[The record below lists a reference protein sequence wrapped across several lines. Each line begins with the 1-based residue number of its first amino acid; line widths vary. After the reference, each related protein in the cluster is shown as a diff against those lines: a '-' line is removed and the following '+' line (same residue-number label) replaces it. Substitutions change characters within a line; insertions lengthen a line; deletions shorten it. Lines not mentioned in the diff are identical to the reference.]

1 MSVQTALPFDVVRIR
16 NDFPILHQEIN
27 GKPLVYFD
35 NGATAQKPQAVIDAI
50 VHYYTG
56 YNANIHRGVHTLSQR
71 ATAAYEQARE
81 TVQHYLG
88 AASSD
93 EIVFTRGTTEG
104 INLVAQTWGR
114 NYLKEGDEILITA
127 MEHHANIVPW
137 QMVAE
142 ETGAVLRVIPM
153 DAHGVLDLD
162 AAQALMG
169 PRTRMVAIVHVS
181 NALGTINPV
190 TKLLEMARQTG
201 AMTLIDGAQAV
212 PHIKVDVRA
221 LDCDFYVFSAHK
233 LFGPTGMG
241 VLYGKRA
248 ILNQLPPWQGGGDMI
263 REVRFEKTTYAD
275 APLRFEA
282 GTPNIEGAIAMAAGI
297 RYFESL
303 PHAEIQAHENDLLQY
318 ATQRL
323 KETGW
328 VRIYGESP
336 DKVAVISFLLDGI
349 HPYDAGFILDKEGI
363 ALRTGHHCA
372 QPVMDFF
379 GIPGTLRASFAFYNT
394 RAEIDRMMDA
404 LHLAHRMLS

>member
-328 VRIYGESP
+328 VRIYGEAP

>member
-1 MSVQTALPFDVVRIR
+1 MSVQTAIPFDVARIR

-50 VHYYTG
+50 VHYYTS

-93 EIVFTRGTTEG
+93 EIIFTRGTTEG

-114 NYLKEGDEILITA
+114 NYLKEGDEIVITA

-153 DAHGVLDLD
+153 DSRGVLDLD

-212 PHIKVDVRA
+212 PHLKVDVRA

-241 VLYGKRA
+241 VLYGKRE

-282 GTPNIEGAIAMAAGI
+282 GTPHIEGAIAMAAGI

-328 VRIYGESP
+328 VRIYGEAP
-336 DKVAVISFLLDGI
+336 DKVAVISFLLDGM
-349 HPYDAGFILDKEGI
+349 HPYDVGFILDKEGI

-379 GIPGTLRASFAFYNT
+379 EIPGTLRASFAFYNT